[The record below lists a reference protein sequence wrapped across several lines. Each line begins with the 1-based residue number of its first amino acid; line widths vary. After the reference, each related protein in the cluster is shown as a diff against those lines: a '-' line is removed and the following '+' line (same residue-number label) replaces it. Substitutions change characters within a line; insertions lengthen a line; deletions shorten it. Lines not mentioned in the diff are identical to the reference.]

1 MNKQEFRKLIQEEIR
16 KVLNEATTKAI
27 ALVVEEDG
35 KFVMQTLKKYTDK
48 GSLHVNK
55 PYRLVPANKVSKWA
69 MSNKAWADFPE
80 LAESENAKWQNAV
93 AKIGTNFD
101 FYDVTGRDDDGQ
113 KAAIAA
119 VPKGTKPDDHAVQWW

>member
-1 MNKQEFRKLIQEEIR
+1 MNKQDLRSLIREEIR

-35 KFVMQTLKKYTDK
+35 IFVMQTLQKYTDK

-69 MSNKAWADFPE
+69 MSTNAWADFPE
-80 LAESENAKWQNAV
+80 LAKSENAKWQKAI

-101 FYDVTGRDDDGQ
+101 FYDVTGPNDDGQ

-119 VPKGTKPDDHAVQWW
+119 VPKGSKPDDHAVQWW

>member
-1 MNKQEFRKLIQEEIR
+1 MKKSEFKKLIREEVR
-16 KVLNEATTKAI
+16 KVINEATSEAI

-35 KFVMQTLKKYTDK
+35 MFVMQTLKKYTNK

-55 PYRLVPANKVSKWA
+55 PYRLVPANKVSNWA
-69 MSNKAWADFPE
+69 MSTNAWAKFPE
-80 LAESENAKWQNAV
+80 LAKSENAKWQKAV

-119 VPKGTKPDDHAVQWW
+119 VPKGSKPDDHAVQWW